1 MDYLT
6 KINGLHEIHI
16 SVKPEEI
23 ALLRWYC
30 KDKKIK
36 PILASSLYGDNPNQ
50 LMISKFKHGTSKEV
64 LDKGELIV
72 KDMKSYGL
80 NPIRLKIEAMMNS
93 PGAPVG
99 DESLW
104 ETSHYWEFHIKV
116 PVNNSHELDK
126 LKYICDNHNSHISAN
141 VFKTELE
148 PLVTLRLYYP
158 TTYNQ
163 AMERK
168 AKLIKDIKRGNF
180 ELNYGIH
187 QELCIYDDNQE
198 LDKGWLI

>member
-36 PILASSLYGDNPNQ
+36 PILACSLYGDNLNQ

-64 LDKGELIV
+64 LDKGKFLV
-72 KDMKSYGL
+72 NDMKSYGL

-104 ETSHYWEFHIKV
+104 DITHYWEFHIKV

-126 LKYICDNHNSHISAN
+126 LRYIILRYNAHISVN

-148 PLVTLRLYYP
+148 PLVTLRIYHP
-158 TTYNQ
+158 ITYNE
-163 AMERK
+163 AMKGK
-168 AKLIKDIKRGNF
+168 AKLIKDIKKGGFN
-180 ELNYGIH
+180 LNYEIH
-187 QELCIYDDNQE
+187 QELCIYDDNQD